1 MLAAVT
7 FKASG
12 LKQRGGKRLA
22 SEFIAAFEVHTNSYC
37 WWKVSWINPLTGMVI
52 PML

>member
-1 MLAAVT
+1 MWKLDFSLNILTLMLAAVT

-12 LKQRGGKRLA
+12 LKQRGGKRLT

-37 WWKVSWINPLTGMVI
+37 
-52 PML
+52 